1 MKNARARVVVKV
13 KEIMGLAQTVPVYTI
28 EEYLAMERE
37 AVERHEY
44 IDGEIFVMAG
54 ETDPHSIIT
63 INLGAEFHNQLKG
76 RDCAALSPNMKVRS
90 GPDPKF
96 SRSLKG
102 FFSYA
107 DLMVACGKRLYHDD
121 HKDVLLNPKVII
133 EILSSTTEAFDRG
146 EKFRRYRKWIPT
158 FTDYLLVSQTE
169 PLVEHFSLDKS
180 GFWVLRATVSELGES
195 VKIPSIGC
203 ELKMAEIYDRVEFPA
218 QIEDEEEKPKRK
230 QQTKKAKK

>member
-1 MKNARARVVVKV
+1 
-13 KEIMGLAQTVPVYTI
+13 MGLAQTIPFYTI

-37 AVERHEY
+37 ALEHHEY
-44 IDGEIFVMAG
+44 IDGEIFVMAS
-54 ETDPHSIIT
+54 ENESHSLIT
-63 INLGAEFHNQLKG
+63 INLAAEIGTQLKG
-76 RDCAALSPNMKVRS
+76 RDYAALSPNMKVRS
-90 GPDPKF
+90 GPDQKF

-107 DLMVACGKRLYHDD
+107 DLMVACGKRLYHND

-146 EKFRRYRKWIPT
+146 EKFRRYRKWIST

-180 GFWVLRATVSELGES
+180 GFWVLRATVAELTET

-203 ELKMAEIYDRVEFPA
+203 ELKMAEIYDRVAFPVVS
-218 QIEDEEEKPKRK
+218 EEEEEKPKRK
-230 QQTKKAKK
+230 RQPRKNRA

>member
-37 AVERHEY
+37 SVERHEY

-107 DLMVACGKRLYHDD
+107 DLMRTPRSRSCVTSSPGKPQGLMRLNG
-121 HKDVLLNPKVII
+121 VRSMSTFR
-133 EILSSTTEAFDRG
+133 LS
-146 EKFRRYRKWIPT
+146 P
-158 FTDYLLVSQTE
+158 
-169 PLVEHFSLDKS
+169 
-180 GFWVLRATVSELGES
+180 
-195 VKIPSIGC
+195 
-203 ELKMAEIYDRVEFPA
+203 
-218 QIEDEEEKPKRK
+218 
-230 QQTKKAKK
+230 

>member
-1 MKNARARVVVKV
+1 
-13 KEIMGLAQTVPVYTI
+13 MGLAQAVPVYTI

-37 AVERHEY
+37 AVERHES
-44 IDGEIFVMAG
+44 IDGEIFAMSG
-54 ETDPHSIIT
+54 ESDPHSIIT

-76 RDCAALSPNMKVRS
+76 RDCAVLSPNMKVHS

-133 EILSSTTEAFDRG
+133 EILSPPTEAYERG
-146 EKFRRYRKWIPT
+146 EKFRRYREWIST

-169 PLVEHFSLDKS
+169 ALVKHFALDKS
-180 GFWVLRATVSELGES
+180 GFWVLRATVSDLQAT

-218 QIEDEEEKPKRK
+218 PIEDEEGNAEKPKRK
-230 QQTKKAKK
+230 RQVKKTKK

>member
-1 MKNARARVVVKV
+1 
-13 KEIMGLAQTVPVYTI
+13 MGLAQTVSVYTYTV
-28 EEYLAMERE
+28 EEYLAIERE
-37 AVERHEY
+37 GTERHEY
-44 IDGEIFVMAG
+44 IDGEIFAMAG
-54 ETDPHSIIT
+54 ESDPHSIIT

-96 SRSLKG
+96 SRTLKG

-169 PLVEHFSLDKS
+169 PLVEHYSFDKS
-180 GFWVLRATVSELGES
+180 GFWVLRATVSELEES
-195 VKIPSIGC
+195 VKISSIGC
-203 ELKMAEIYDRVEFPA
+203 ELKMAEIYDRVEFPTTT
-218 QIEDEEEKPKRK
+218 EDNEEKPRRKRK
-230 QQTKKAKK
+230 TP